1 MRKRYKGGNKLAD
14 AKDRV
19 ETVRSDVLRSDT
31 WWQQILEIF
40 AYFIIFCTLL
50 DFILILPI
58 NAMFYQGPG
67 MCVTKDWKY
76 FGIFTPI
83 SWTVQN
89 FGTKCSDVPDTD
101 DIGSD
106 GKCKGGLGRWDKYDR
121 SDTGNKKGFL
131 CAGEATQI
139 YNDSLSDNKMA
150 GYTGTQILAYI
161 IVPTLTVLGII
172 YGLVF
177 SRLNYSEWIFWI
189 LITTLIYTGTRS
201 IAEST
206 DIQILPPDQ
215 PSPLAYITKKLK
227 FKDSDELQYNFMAR
241 MSNGSTCLVEG
252 VMLGGGIHSSEGAP
266 SYTGDC
272 TSESLP
278 LN

>member
-1 MRKRYKGGNKLAD
+1 MRKKYKGGNKLAD

-19 ETVRSDVLRSDT
+19 ETVRSEVLRSDT

-40 AYFIIFCTLL
+40 AYIIIFCTLL
-50 DFILILPI
+50 DFILILPT

-89 FGTKCSDVPDTD
+89 FGTKCSDVPDSD
-101 DIGSD
+101 DIED

-121 SDTGNKKGFL
+121 SDPNNKRGFL
-131 CAGEATQI
+131 CSSEATQI
-139 YNDSLSDNKMA
+139 YNDALSDNKMA

-172 YGLVF
+172 YGLV
-177 SRLNYSEWIFWI
+177 LI
-189 LITTLIYTGTRS
+189 L
-201 IAEST
+201 
-206 DIQILPPDQ
+206 
-215 PSPLAYITKKLK
+215 
-227 FKDSDELQYNFMAR
+227 
-241 MSNGSTCLVEG
+241 
-252 VMLGGGIHSSEGAP
+252 
-266 SYTGDC
+266 
-272 TSESLP
+272 
-278 LN
+278 